1 MNKRSVS
8 IIIIM
13 LFVGT
18 MIGTLVGELLGFLL
32 PAGVVKDFFLT
43 SIRFDLAGLAGNES
57 GVITLNLI
65 MLKLQ
70 FGLSLTF
77 NFTSLIGLSAA
88 YYFLRYFR

>member
-1 MNKRSVS
+1 MNKRSLG
-8 IIIIM
+8 IIIVI

-18 MIGTLVGELLGFLL
+18 MVGTLAGVLLGLIL
-32 PAGVVKDFFLT
+32 PEGVVKDFFLT
-43 SIRFDLAGLAGNES
+43 SIHFSLAGLTGNDL
-57 GVITLNLI
+57 GVITLDLI
-65 MLKLQ
+65 MFKLQ